1 MRILFCGDVVGRSGR
16 EAVQRYVPLLR
27 QRLNLDCVIV
37 NGENAASGFGITS
50 SICQDFY
57 KIGVDV
63 ITTGNHIWDQREM
76 MGSIDKDKRLLRPIN
91 YPATT
96 PGQGYYLHTTAKN
109 GPCIL
114 ACKHQSVWET
124 LVVSSFL
131 KDFTIV
137 LKKELKNIPLYGLF
151 LKNLDMI
158 FIDRQARSQAVKN
171 LIIQGRQAF
180 KAKKSIII
188 FPEGTRS
195 IPGTVTTYHPGIALL
210 YQDLKIPV
218 VPIALNSGLFW
229 GRRSMVKKSG
239 LITLQFLP
247 PIQPGLDRNE
257 FMNRLQDN
265 LETACQKLNES
276 VQKTD

>member
-1 MRILFCGDVVGRSGR
+1 MMIQALRSFCFDGMAYVLTGLFIIFCTLVFPFLSHLKRFYLYQSFMKF
-16 EAVQRYVPLLR
+16 LLWLAKTVLGLKY
-27 QRLNLDCVIV
+27 QVLDK
-37 NGENAASGFGITS
+37 
-50 SICQDFY
+50 Q
-57 KIGVDV
+57 
-63 ITTGNHIWDQREM
+63 
-76 MGSIDKDKRLLRPIN
+76 
-91 YPATT
+91 
-96 PGQGYYLHTTAKN
+96 YLEETAKN

-124 LVVSSFL
+124 LVVSIFL